1 MQVCSAYGGG
11 GGDGGGGD
19 GGGGGGG
26 VDVGGTVLVSAA
38 PDDALQFGRQDS
50 SQLLDHFQFPL
61 YTIIL

>member
-1 MQVCSAYGGG
+1 MQVCSAYG
-11 GGDGGGGD
+11 

-50 SQLLDHFQFPL
+50 SQLLDHSQFPL